1 MRRRCLVIA
10 FVGAS
15 LATGACAPTS
25 FAPPK
30 VELSAHASPTL
41 QDGIADV
48 DAFIVKYRVYA
59 RSAANGRQFFEVPA
73 FVAALG
79 AVTATAFGAGPDV
92 TLGSGAAGALLGGG
106 KAYYAPKTKAEI
118 YASAY
123 GALMCIQQVAL
134 GVKPFADAPANDLRN
149 AFVRAQQGDHTALY
163 YLVRNAAL
171 SVERI
176 LMARLSNVGSLA
188 DAEGIAAQY
197 QKIVKEKLDNE
208 KAAHAQAA
216 SLNARMALGFDGT
229 AITDAEDDFAKI
241 KAMQPDLQLCVLRAK
256 T

>member
-1 MRRRCLVIA
+1 MKRYRLIA
-10 FVGAS
+10 ALGGLGFVTVG
-15 LATGACAPTS
+15 CAPLS

-30 VELSAHASPTL
+30 VDLSTHPSPTL
-41 QDGIADV
+41 QDAITDV
-48 DAFIVKYRVYA
+48 DAFILKYRKYA
-59 RSAANGRQFFEVPA
+59 GSAADGRQFFEVPA

-79 AVTATAFGAGPDV
+79 AVTATAFGAGPNV

-118 YASAY
+118 YGSAY
-123 GALMCIQQVAL
+123 SALMCIQQVAL
-134 GVKPFADAPANDLRN
+134 GVKPFADAPATDLRGK
-149 AFVRAQQGDHTALY
+149 FVREQQGDQLALY

-176 LMARLSNVGSLA
+176 LMSRLSNVGSLT

-197 QKIVKEKLDNE
+197 QKTVKEKLDAE
-208 KAAHAQAA
+208 KAAPAQASA
-216 SLNARMALGFDGT
+216 LNARMALAFNGAAVT
-229 AITDAEDDFAKI
+229 SAEDDLAKI
-241 KAMQPDLQLCVLRAK
+241 NAMQPDLQLCVLRAK